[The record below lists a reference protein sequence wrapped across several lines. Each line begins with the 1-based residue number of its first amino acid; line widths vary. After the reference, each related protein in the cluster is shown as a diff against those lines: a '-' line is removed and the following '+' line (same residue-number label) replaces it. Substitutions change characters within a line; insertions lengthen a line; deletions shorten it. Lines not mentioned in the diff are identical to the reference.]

1 MIEPMLEPRGGAP
14 SGGRTRGK
22 PASVAPQRHFI
33 ASPVPLRV
41 TSLARKWIGRQTN
54 DRVLAGALLDQAAA
68 CVTDNRRD
76 DGADACGWA
85 R

>member
-1 MIEPMLEPRGGAP
+1 
-14 SGGRTRGK
+14 
-22 PASVAPQRHFI
+22 
-33 ASPVPLRV
+33 VPLRV
-41 TSLARKWIGRQTN
+41 TSFARKWIGRQTN
-54 DRVLAGALLDQAAA
+54 DRMLAGALLDQAAA